1 MNRDTLLKAALFA
14 FCCALATTVQAQLK
28 PLSDKALSNV
38 TGQAM
43 VAIDYT
49 QGATTDFTRVTLGMN
64 AEVQTNVTSLALATT
79 TNTSGVTASDLN
91 IDHFSLGHISTDATK
106 VQLDGKTY
114 AVGDI
119 VPFVGIDPYMELS
132 YTSGVVSGIRIGF
145 NQARGT
151 LSGNINSFSG
161 NLGLKV
167 TDGSGN
173 VVDGQLMDAN
183 SNPTNYRATHI
194 GISGADCANNV
205 NCGPLDNLKTLDV
218 GVANADGTV
227 GYTNDFFISFQ
238 KQTVTWQEPSGATI
252 TAGPGVYFNLPTSMN
267 LNLTQLQ
274 SGIPRA
280 RTEYI
285 DRGLGLF

>member
-1 MNRDTLLKAALFA
+1 MKAALITLL
-14 FCCALATTVQAQLK
+14 CALSTTVEAQLK

-49 QGATTDFTRVTLGMN
+49 QGATEDFTRVTLGMN
-64 AEVQTNVTSLALATT
+64 TEVQTNITSLALATT
-79 TNTSGVTASDLN
+79 TNSSGVTASDLN
-91 IDHFSLGHISTDATK
+91 IDHLSLGHISTDATK
-106 VQLDGKTY
+106 VQLDGTTY

-119 VPFVGIDPYMELS
+119 VPFVGIDPYIELS
-132 YTSGVVSGIRIGF
+132 YTSGVVSGLRIGF

-173 VVDGQLMDAN
+173 VVNAQLMDAN
-183 SNPTNYRATHI
+183 SNPTNYRAKYV
-194 GISGADCANNV
+194 GIAGADCSTNT
-205 NCGPLDNLKTLDV
+205 NCGPLSNLKTLDV
-218 GVANADGTV
+218 GVANTGGTV
-227 GYTNDFFISFQ
+227 GFTKDFFISFQ
-238 KQTVTWQEPSGATI
+238 KQAVNWQEPGGSTI
-252 TAGPGVYFNLPTSMN
+252 TAGPGVFFNLPTSMN
-267 LNLTQLQ
+267 ITVNQLQ
-274 SGIPRA
+274 NGIPRA